1 MPKSEIPRSRLPWV
15 LKMTDGARGSVSPE
29 DPGGPGWVQGT
40 KAVPA
45 QGGAGQ
51 GELIQLNSPEV

>member
-1 MPKSEIPRSRLPWV
+1 
-15 LKMTDGARGSVSPE
+15 MTDGARGSVSPE

-51 GELIQLNSPEV
+51 GEFIQLKSPEV